1 MMLEKIAV
9 EIQRMSQNSSSH
21 ALSSDLFQLVKE
33 KTLRSLK
40 NYLFW
45 QPYYHSMLCSLLCLE
60 DGRYCS
66 SEKHQSL
73 SAALFDDVQVKQMK
87 AQVLIHGNVTAA
99 EAKDLTQL
107 ILSRIPFDQLPHSQ
121 VSIRRLV
128 RLREGTSYLYRQR
141 AADANPNEVN
151 SATENIYR
159 VGQSYGSIDTAVE
172 DSCNNSTSIEELLS
186 KDDIVNE
193 ASLELLAHMISE
205 LAFDQLRTK
214 DTSCTQ
220 LSRDSTLST
229 WRTSS
234 SNPVTRIPTTW
245 TIG

>member
-40 NYLFW
+40 NYIFW

-107 ILSRIPFDQLPHSQ
+107 ILSKIPFDQLLHSQ

-151 SATENIYR
+151 SATENIY
-159 VGQSYGSIDTAVE
+159 
-172 DSCNNSTSIEELLS
+172 
-186 KDDIVNE
+186 IV
-193 ASLELLAHMISE
+193 
-205 LAFDQLRTK
+205 
-214 DTSCTQ
+214 
-220 LSRDSTLST
+220 
-229 WRTSS
+229 W
-234 SNPVTRIPTTW
+234 
-245 TIG
+245 